1 MKKQRIVKILTLALA
16 IVLVLSLAGCGPKG
30 RVKDAVEAFI
40 EKANALDFQGMF
52 DLMATET
59 VREIRGNKS
68 VEEFMADKTDEEIAA
83 AITRQILPAQVDDPI
98 GFLKTLAMEYNG
110 ADIRED
116 FSSLY
121 ATVTFTI
128 NGETTSKE
136 AVFNIVRKNVSEPW
150 TLRGI
155 AL

>member
-1 MKKQRIVKILTLALA
+1 
-16 IVLVLSLAGCGPKG
+16 
-30 RVKDAVEAFI
+30 
-40 EKANALDFQGMF
+40 
-52 DLMATET
+52 ET

-98 GFLKTLAMEYNG
+98 GFLKTLKMEYNG

-128 NGETTSKE
+128 NGETTTKE